1 LPGASVS
8 AKRDAEESS
17 DEITRFTAENSV
29 SRKRALWRAEK
40 SAATNGDT
48 GIVPQLYRQYGNT
61 INCTD
66 CVSFEGN
73 D

>member
-1 LPGASVS
+1 MRLLG
-8 AKRDAEESS
+8 
-17 DEITRFTAENSV
+17 FTAENSV

-73 D
+73 DYCWTHTIHLGVLF